1 MKKGGFAMAKP
12 ELLAPAGDMECL
24 KTAVRFGADAV
35 YIGGPML
42 QLRADSV
49 GFTKEEVAEAA
60 AYAHAHGV
68 KLYVTVNC
76 FARNEEIDLAGDYAH
91 FLYKAGADAVIVSD
105 LGLIAAIHAAE
116 PRLPIHVSTQANCT
130 NFNSALVYRSMGAE
144 RVVLA
149 REMTLDEIREL
160 RRRVPEDMEIE
171 AFVHGA
177 MCMSYSGRC
186 MISSFLTGRSGNRG
200 GCAQPC
206 RWNYHL
212 MEQKRPGEFFPVVED
227 EKGMAILSSYDMC
240 AAPFL
245 DKLAEA
251 GATSFKIEG
260 RMKTPFYVATVVNAY
275 RHAIDGDLPLDVIM
289 RELDSCS
296 HRPYSSAFYFGE
308 MVHSHGNSGAYIQK
322 CKFAGTVLGYEHG
335 IATVEQRNNFRP
347 GDVLEIISPLS
358 TGKKFTVTEI
368 RDEGGNA
375 LESAKLIQQVLK
387 IPCEIPLQKGD
398 ILRIRTEE

>member
-1 MKKGGFAMAKP
+1 
-12 ELLAPAGDMECL
+12 
-24 KTAVRFGADAV
+24 
-35 YIGGPML
+35 ML
-42 QLRADSV
+42 
-49 GFTKEEVAEAA
+49 F
-60 AYAHAHGV
+60 
-68 KLYVTVNC
+68 
-76 FARNEEIDLAGDYAH
+76 
-91 FLYKAGADAVIVSD
+91 
-105 LGLIAAIHAAE
+105 
-116 PRLPIHVSTQANCT
+116 
-130 NFNSALVYRSMGAE
+130 RS
-144 RVVLA
+144 
-149 REMTLDEIREL
+149 
-160 RRRVPEDMEIE
+160 
-171 AFVHGA
+171 

-206 RWNYHL
+206 RWNYYL

-245 DKLAEA
+245 DKLVEA
-251 GATSFKIEG
+251 GVSSFKIEG

-275 RHAIDGDLPLDVIM
+275 RHAIDGDLPLEVIM

-322 CKFAGTVLGYEHG
+322 CKFAGVVLDWENGV
-335 IATVEQRNNFRP
+335 ATVQQRNNFRP
-347 GDVLEIISPLS
+347 GDELEIISPIS

-368 RDEGGNA
+368 RDEDGNF
-375 LESAKLIQQVLK
+375 LESAKLIQQTLK

-398 ILRIRTEE
+398 ILRLRVEE